1 MENPIAIR
9 QIAALRLAEARVLAA
24 NGQPEGAFY
33 LAGYAVELTLKA
45 RIAESLELPWLFD
58 EAGTPPADKF
68 NGLSELRSLLKTH
81 KLLLLLA
88 VAGLKPAYERQM
100 IGFKN
105 FFKYKTVLE
114 SWNESVRYQLPG
126 TVDNLETQKFLE
138 FLTNANG
145 FLQWIEK
152 S

>member
-1 MENPIAIR
+1 M
-9 QIAALRLAEARVLAA
+9 LAA

-45 RIAESLELPWLFD
+45 RIAERLELPWLFD

-88 VAGLKPAYERQM
+88 VAGLKPAYDRQKTLVKE
-100 IGFKN
+100 FS
-105 FFKYKTVLE
+105 KYKLLLKKWSE
-114 SWNESVRYQLPG
+114 AVRYQPPG
-126 TVDNLETQKFLE
+126 TVSLRDAGSFLE
-138 FLTNANG
+138 FLTDSNG
-145 FLQWIEK
+145 FLSWIEK